1 MMVSRGLF
9 GWSPPHMQPLTP
21 VSEVSEPPES
31 PSPFMDS
38 GVEAVQVEDEGP
50 VDDVEEIEPP
60 PAAVPFSRLFACA
73 DGLDWVLMTVGAF
86 AAAAHGMA
94 LVVYLHFFGS
104 AINLLNSQS
113 RSSEIHGHGDVLFH
127 KFKEH
132 ALYIVYI
139 AAGVFVAAWIE
150 VSCWILTGERQTA
163 VIRSKYVQVLLNQD
177 MSFFDTYGNNGDI
190 VSQVLSDVLLIQSAL
205 SEKVGNY
212 IHNMATFFGGL
223 VIGLINC
230 WQIALLTLG
239 TGPFIVAAG
248 GISNI
253 FLHRLA
259 ENIQDAYAE
268 AASIAEQA
276 ISYVRTLY
284 AFTNETLAK
293 YSYATSLQATLR
305 YGILISLV
313 QGLGLGFTYGLAI
326 CSCALQ
332 LWVGRFLISHGK
344 ANGGEIITAL
354 FAVILSGL
362 GLNQA
367 ATNFYSFEQ
376 GRIAAY
382 RLYEMISR
390 STSTVNQ
397 DGNTLASVQGNI
409 EFRNVYFSYLSRPE
423 IPILSGFYL
432 TVPARKTVALVG
444 RNGSG
449 KSSII
454 PLMERFYDPTLGEVL
469 LDGENI
475 KNLKLEW
482 LRSQIGLVT
491 QEPALLS
498 LSIRENIAYGRSAT
512 FDQIEEAAKTA
523 HAHAFISSL
532 EKGYDTQVGRAGLA
546 LTEEQ
551 KIKLS
556 VARAVLS
563 NPSILLLDEVTG
575 GLDFEAERAV
585 QEALDILMLGRS
597 TIIIARRLS
606 LIRNADYIAVMEEG
620 QLVEM
625 GTHDELLN
633 LDGLYAELLR
643 CEEAAKL
650 PRRTPIRNYKEYS
663 TFQIEKDSSASHSFQ
678 DSSSPKMAKSPS
690 FQRAHGAFR
699 QQDSGYNSHESPKV
713 HSPTSEQM
721 AENGMPLVATEQ
733 APSIKRQD
741 SLEMRLPELPKIDV
755 HSINRQSSNA
765 SDPESPISPLLTS
778 DPKNE
783 RSHSKTFSRP
793 LNQFDDMH
801 TKQREMKDL
810 QHHKPPSFWKLA
822 ELSFAEWLYA
832 LLGCTGAAIFGSFNP
847 LLAYNIA
854 LIVAAYYRIDVQDI
868 QNEVNKWCLIIA
880 GMGIITVVANFLQHF
895 YFGIMG
901 EKMTERVRRMM
912 FSAILHNE
920 VGWFDEEEN
929 SADMLSMRLAND
941 ATFVRA
947 AFSNRLSIFIQD
959 TAAVVVA
966 FLIGMLLEWR
976 VALVALAT
984 LPILIV
990 SAIAQKMWLAGFS
1003 RGIQEMHR
1011 KASLVLEDAVRNI
1024 YTVVA
1029 YCAGNKVMELYRL
1042 QLGKI
1047 LKQSFFHG
1055 MGIGFAFGFSQFLLF
1070 ACNALLLWYTAVSVK
1085 DGRLTI
1091 ATALKEYMVF
1101 SFATFALVEPFGLAP
1116 YILKRRKSLTSVFEI
1131 IDREPKIDPDDN
1143 TGLKPPNVYGSIELR
1158 NVDFCYPTR
1167 PEVMV
1172 LSNFS
1177 LKVNGGQTIAVVGV
1191 LGSGKST
1198 IISLIER
1205 FYDPV
1210 AGQVLL
1216 DGRDLKLFNLRWL
1229 RSHMGLVQQEPV
1241 IFSTTI
1247 RENIIY
1253 ARHNATEAEV
1263 KEAARIANAHHFIS
1277 NLPHGYDTHVGMS
1290 GIDLTPGQK
1299 QRIAIARV
1307 VLKNAPILLL
1317 DEASSAIESES
1328 SRVVQEALDT
1338 LIMGNKTTILIAHRA
1353 AMMRHVD
1360 NIVVLNSGRI
1370 VEQGTNDS
1378 LVQMNGLYVRLM
1390 QPHFSKG
1397 LRQHRLV

>member
-1 MMVSRGLF
+1 
-9 GWSPPHMQPLTP
+9 
-21 VSEVSEPPES
+21 
-31 PSPFMDS
+31 
-38 GVEAVQVEDEGP
+38 
-50 VDDVEEIEPP
+50 
-60 PAAVPFSRLFACA
+60 
-73 DGLDWVLMTVGAF
+73 
-86 AAAAHGMA
+86 
-94 LVVYLHFFGS
+94 
-104 AINLLNSQS
+104 
-113 RSSEIHGHGDVLFH
+113 
-127 KFKEH
+127 
-132 ALYIVYI
+132 
-139 AAGVFVAAWIE
+139 
-150 VSCWILTGERQTA
+150 
-163 VIRSKYVQVLLNQD
+163 

-212 IHNMATFFGGL
+212 IHNMATFFTGL
-223 VIGLINC
+223 AIGFLNC

-239 TGPFIVAAG
+239 SGPFIVAAG

-253 FLHRLA
+253 YLHRLA

-268 AASIAEQA
+268 AAGIAEQA

-284 AFTNETLAK
+284 AFTNESLAK
-293 YSYATSLQATLR
+293 YAYAASLQATLR

-313 QGLGLGFTYGLAI
+313 QGLGLGFTYGLAM

-332 LWVGRFLISHGK
+332 LWVGRFLVKHGR
-344 ANGGEIITAL
+344 ASGGEVITAL
-354 FAVILSGL
+354 FAIILSGL

-390 STSTVNQ
+390 STSSINQ
-397 DGNTLASVQGNI
+397 EGKVLNSVHGEI

-423 IPILSGFYL
+423 IPILSGFFL
-432 TVPARKTVALVG
+432 TIPARKAVALVG

-482 LRSQIGLVT
+482 LRGQIGLVT

-498 LSIRENIAYGRSAT
+498 LSIRDNIAYGRVAT
-512 FDQIEEAAKTA
+512 MDMIIEAAKNA

-532 EKGYDTQVGRAGLA
+532 EQGYETQVGRAGISLS
-546 LTEEQ
+546 EEQ

-575 GLDFEAERAV
+575 GLDFEAERVV

-597 TIIIARRLS
+597 TIVIARRLS
-606 LIRNADYIAVMEEG
+606 LVKNADYIAVMEEG

-625 GTHDELLN
+625 GTHDELLTR
-633 LDGLYAELLR
+633 DGLYAELLR
-643 CEEAAKL
+643 CEEATKPPLRPVPENRAVSVDGPL
-650 PRRTPIRNYKEYS
+650 ERPDLQETSSCAI
-663 TFQIEKDSSASHSFQ
+663 QIAHESEVIQQTDLNVGSQDSASNNVCHQ
-678 DSSSPKMAKSPS
+678 
-690 FQRAHGAFR
+690 
-699 QQDSGYNSHESPKV
+699 
-713 HSPTSEQM
+713 EQ
-721 AENGMPLVATEQ
+721 AVENG
-733 APSIKRQD
+733 K
-741 SLEMRLPELPKIDV
+741 SLEASEKTLSTDMQNTRFPELPKIDV
-755 HSINRQSSNA
+755 HHRRKPSNN
-765 SDPESPISPLLTS
+765 SNPDSPISPLLTS
-778 DPKNE
+778 DPKSE
-783 RSHSKTFSRP
+783 RSHSKTYSRT
-793 LNQFDDMH
+793 LNMSMIQ
-801 TKQREMKDL
+801 KDSKGS
-810 QHHKPPSFWKLA
+810 QHQKPPSFWRLA
-822 ELSFAEWLYA
+822 KLSFAELPYA
-832 LLGCTGAAIFGSFNP
+832 ILGSTGAAIFGSFNP
-847 LLAYNIA
+847 LLAYTIS
-854 LIVAAYYRIDVQDI
+854 LVIAAYYSSPPELRRD
-868 QNEVNKWCLIIA
+868 VNKWSLIIA
-880 GMGIITVVANFLQHF
+880 CMGVVTVVANFLQHF

-912 FSAILHNE
+912 FSAILRNE
-920 VGWFDEEEN
+920 VGWFDEEE
-929 SADMLSMRLAND
+929 SSVDTLSMRLAND

-947 AFSNRLSIFIQD
+947 AFSNRLSILIQD
-959 TAAVVVA
+959 TSA
-966 FLIGMLLEWR
+966 II
-976 VALVALAT
+976 VALIIGLLLKWRLALVVLAT

-990 SAIAQKMWLAGFS
+990 SAVAQKLWLAGFS
-1003 RGIQEMHR
+1003 KGIQEMHR

-1029 YCAGNKVMELYRL
+1029 FCAGNKVMDLYRT
-1042 QLGKI
+1042 QLTKI
-1047 LKQSFFHG
+1047 FRLSMFQG
-1055 MGIGFAFGFSQFLLF
+1055 MAIGFGFGLSQFLLF
-1070 ACNALLLWYTAVSVK
+1070 ACNALLLWYTGLSIK
-1085 DGRLTI
+1085 KGSPSLSTG
-1091 ATALKEYMVF
+1091 LKEYIVF

-1116 YILKRRKSLTSVFEI
+1116 YILKRRESLTSVFEI

-1143 TGLKPPNVYGSIELR
+1143 TALKPPNVYGSIEFR
-1158 NVDFCYPTR
+1158 NVDFCYLNR

-1177 LKVNGGQTIAVVGV
+1177 LKIGGGQTVAIVGV
-1191 LGSGKST
+1191 TGSGKST
-1198 IISLIER
+1198 IVSLIER

-1210 AGQVLL
+1210 AGQLLL

-1253 ARHNATEAEV
+1253 ARHNATESEI
-1263 KEAARIANAHHFIS
+1263 KEAARIANLHHFIS
-1277 NLPHGYDTHVGMS
+1277 GLPHGYDTHVGMR
-1290 GIDLTPGQK
+1290 GVDLTPGQK

-1338 LIMGNKTTILIAHRA
+1338 LMMGNKTTILIAHRA
-1353 AMMRHVD
+1353 SMMKHVD
-1360 NIVVLNSGRI
+1360 NIVVLNCGTI
-1370 VEQGTNDS
+1370 VEQGTHDS
-1378 LVQMNGLYVRLM
+1378 LIQMNGLYVKLM
-1390 QPHFSKG
+1390 QPHLGKA
-1397 LRQHRLV
+1397 LRQPRMT

>member
-1 MMVSRGLF
+1 MMISRGLF
-9 GWSPPHMQPLTP
+9 SPPHIQPLTP

-31 PSPFMDS
+31 PSPYLDS
-38 GVEAVQVEDEGP
+38 SADPVP
-50 VDDVEEIEPP
+50 VDDEGEIDEGEEIEMP
-60 PAAVPFSRLFACA
+60 PATVPFSRLFACA
-73 DGLDWVLMTVGAF
+73 DSFDWFLMAVGSI
-86 AAAAHGMA
+86 AAAAHGTA
-94 LVVYLHFFGS
+94 LVVYLHFFGKVL
-104 AINLLNSQS
+104 NLLS
-113 RSSEIHGHGDVLFH
+113 RDEPSGDELYREFN
-127 KFKEH
+127 KH

-139 AAGVFVAAWIE
+139 ASGVFAAGWIE

-212 IHNMATFFGGL
+212 IHNMATFFAGL

-259 ENIQDAYAE
+259 EHIQDAYAE

-276 ISYVRTLY
+276 VSYIRTLY

-332 LWVGRFLISHGK
+332 LWVGRFLVSRGN
-344 ANGGEIITAL
+344 ANGGEIIVAL

-397 DGNTLASVQGNI
+397 DGNTLVSVQGNI

-423 IPILSGFYL
+423 IPILSGFFL
-432 TVPARKTVALVG
+432 TVPARKAVALVG

-498 LSIRENIAYGRSAT
+498 LSIRDNIAYGRSSAT
-512 FDQIEEAAKTA
+512 LDQIEEAAKIA
-523 HAHAFISSL
+523 HAHTFISSL
-532 EKGYDTQVGRAGLA
+532 DKGYETQVGRAGLT

-575 GLDFEAERAV
+575 GLDFEAEKAV
-585 QEALDILMLGRS
+585 QEALDILMLGCS

-625 GTHDELLN
+625 GTHDELLT

-650 PRRTPIRNYKEYS
+650 PKRTPIRNYKHS
-663 TFQIEKDSSASHSFQ
+663 SSFQIEKDSSESHSFQ
-678 DSSSPKMAKSPS
+678 EPSSPKMAKSPS
-690 FQRAHGAFR
+690 LQRTHGGHAIRQPDAHFKS
-699 QQDSGYNSHESPKV
+699 QESPKTQ
-713 HSPTSEQM
+713 SPPSEQM
-721 AENGMPLVATEQ
+721 LENGTSLSALEKI
-733 APSIKRQD
+733 PSIKRQD
-741 SLEMRLPELPKIDV
+741 SFELRLPELPKIDV
-755 HSINRQSSNA
+755 HHIRQQTSNA

-793 LNQFDDMH
+793 LSEFD
-801 TKQREMKDL
+801 EMPVRQQDSKDS
-810 QHHKPPSFWKLA
+810 QHQKPPSFWRLA
-822 ELSFAEWLYA
+822 ELSLAEWFYA
-832 LLGCTGAAIFGSFNP
+832 LLGSIGAAIFGSFNP
-847 LLAYNIA
+847 LLAYILS
-854 LIVAAYYRIDVQDI
+854 LIVVAYYTTEGRHLRH
-868 QNEVNKWCLIIA
+868 EVDKWCLIIA
-880 GMGIITVVANFLQHF
+880 CMGIVTVVANFLQHF

-912 FSAILHNE
+912 FSAMLRNE

-929 SADMLSMRLAND
+929 SADTLSMRLAND

-959 TAAVVVA
+959 TAAVIVA
-966 FLIGMLLEWR
+966 LLIGMLLEWR
-976 VALVALAT
+976 LALVALAT
-984 LPILIV
+984 VPILTV
-990 SAIAQKMWLAGFS
+990 SAIAQKLWLAGFS

-1011 KASLVLEDAVRNI
+1011 KASLILEDAVRNI

-1029 YCAGNKVMELYRL
+1029 FCAGNKVMELYRF

-1047 LKQSFFHG
+1047 FMQSFLHG
-1055 MGIGFAFGFSQFLLF
+1055 MAIGFAFGFSQFLLF
-1070 ACNALLLWYTAVSVK
+1070 ACNALLLWYTAITVK
-1085 DGRLTI
+1085 DSRLGLR
-1091 ATALKEYMVF
+1091 TALREYMVF

-1131 IDREPKIDPDDN
+1131 IDRVPKIDPDDN
-1143 TGLKPPNVYGSIELR
+1143 SGLKPPNIFGSIELK
-1158 NVDFCYPTR
+1158 NIDFCYPTR
-1167 PEVMV
+1167 PEMMV
-1172 LSNFS
+1172 LSNFT
-1177 LKVNGGQTIAVVGV
+1177 LKVSGGQTVAVVGV
-1191 LGSGKST
+1191 SGSGKST
-1198 IISLIER
+1198 IISLIQR

-1229 RSHMGLVQQEPV
+1229 RNHLGLVQQEPI

-1247 RENIIY
+1247 KENIIY
-1253 ARHNATEAEV
+1253 ARHNATEAEI
-1263 KEAARIANAHHFIS
+1263 KEAARIANAHQFICS
-1277 NLPHGYDTHVGMS
+1277 LPHGYDTHVGMR
-1290 GIDLTPGQK
+1290 GVDLTPGQK

-1307 VLKNAPILLL
+1307 VLKNAPILLI

-1328 SRVVQEALDT
+1328 SRVVHEALDT

-1360 NIVVLNSGRI
+1360 NIVVLNGGRI
-1370 VEQGTNDS
+1370 VEQGTHDS
-1378 LVQMNGLYVRLM
+1378 LLAKNGLYVRLM
-1390 QPHFSKG
+1390 QPHFAKG
-1397 LRQHRLV
+1397 LRQHRLI